1 MKTLIG
7 GAIAVAI
14 GIIGM
19 LIWWK
24 SFFAILTGFIPIM
37 LLLGGGLAI
46 YLGFDELKDTLGK
59 DDDQT
64 DDDQFKGT
72 VETPVKEATPEPTP
86 EPKPELK
93 PELKKDKEIKKEKE
107 MTAGDTVFNIIEKSK
122 DGVDT
127 ATLQKETGFT
137 TKKIHNIVY
146 KLKKQGKIISEK
158 KGFYKKA

>member
-14 GIIGM
+14 GIIGV
-19 LIWWK
+19 LVWWK
-24 SFFAILTGFIPIM
+24 SFFAILAGFIPVM

-59 DDDQT
+59 SEDEKDDDQY
-64 DDDQFKGT
+64 KSPI
-72 VETPVKEATPEPTP
+72 ETPKKEVVA
-86 EPKPELK
+86 EPKQA
-93 PELKKDKEIKKEKE
+93 KETKKEKE
-107 MTAGDTVFNIIEKSK
+107 MTAGDTVLNIIEKSRK
-122 DGVDT
+122 GVDV
-127 ATLQKETGFT
+127 ASLQKETGFT

-146 KLKKQGKIISEK
+146 KLKKQGKIISER

>member
-14 GIIGM
+14 GIIGV

-24 SFFAILTGFIPIM
+24 SFFVILAGFIPVM

-46 YLGFDELKDTLGK
+46 YLGFDELKDTWGKSEDEK
-59 DDDQT
+59 DDDQYKSP
-64 DDDQFKGT
+64 DKSPI
-72 VETPVKEATPEPTP
+72 ETPKKEVVA
-86 EPKPELK
+86 EPKQA
-93 PELKKDKEIKKEKE
+93 KETKKEKE
-107 MTAGDTVFNIIEKSK
+107 MTAGDTVMNIIEKSRK
-122 DGVDT
+122 GVDV
-127 ATLQKETGFT
+127 ASLQKETGFT

-146 KLKKQGKIISEK
+146 KLKKQGKIISER

>member
-24 SFFAILTGFIPIM
+24 SFFAIIAGFIPVM

-46 YLGFDELKDTLGK
+46 YLGLDEFKDNLVKSDDKK
-59 DDDQT
+59 DDDLYKSPT
-64 DDDQFKGT
+64 
-72 VETPVKEATPEPTP
+72 ETPIKAVVA
-86 EPKPELK
+86 EPKKVKAP
-93 PELKKDKEIKKEKE
+93 KKAPGKKKEKE
-107 MTAGDTVFNIIEKSK
+107 MTAGDTVLNIIEKSK
-122 DGVDT
+122 EGVD
-127 ATLQKETGFT
+127 AASLQKETGFT
-137 TKKIHNIVY
+137 TKKIHNIAY
-146 KLKKQGKIISEK
+146 NLKKQGKIISER

>member
-7 GAIAVAI
+7 GAIAVGI
-14 GIIGM
+14 GIIGV

-24 SFFAILTGFIPIM
+24 SFFTILAGFIPVM

-59 DDDQT
+59 GDDKKDDDQY
-64 DDDQFKGT
+64 KSPP
-72 VETPVKEATPEPTP
+72 ETPVREVVE
-86 EPKPELK
+86 EPK
-93 PELKKDKEIKKEKE
+93 KEKETKKEKE
-107 MTAGDTVFNIIEKSK
+107 MTAGDAVLNIIEKSK
-122 DGVDT
+122 KGVDT
-127 ATLQKETGFT
+127 ASIQKETGFT

-146 KLKKQGKIISEK
+146 KLKKQGKIISEQ

>member
-14 GIIGM
+14 GIIGV
-19 LIWWK
+19 LVWWK
-24 SFFAILTGFIPIM
+24 SFFAILAGFIPVM

-46 YLGFDELKDTLGK
+46 YLGFDELKDTMGTEDDQK
-59 DDDQT
+59 DDDQY
-64 DDDQFKGT
+64 KSP
-72 VETPVKEATPEPTP
+72 VEKPIKEVAA
-86 EPKPELK
+86 EPKPE
-93 PELKKDKEIKKEKE
+93 PKKEKE
-107 MTAGDTVFNIIEKSK
+107 MTAGDAVFNIIEKSK
-122 DGVDT
+122 EGVDT

-146 KLKKQGKIISEK
+146 KLKKQGKIISER